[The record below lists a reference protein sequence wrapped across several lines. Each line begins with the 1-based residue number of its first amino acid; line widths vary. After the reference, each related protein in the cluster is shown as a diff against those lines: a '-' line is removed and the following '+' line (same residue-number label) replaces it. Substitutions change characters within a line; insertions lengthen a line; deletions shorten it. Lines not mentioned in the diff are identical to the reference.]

1 MTDFLL
7 FVDLKVLIL
16 TIDGSLLKFIN
27 IPNVIAD
34 TLYTYQIMKEIDN
47 ISDWNNLHPSLVIAG
62 CHISTKRSPYQIW

>member
-7 FVDLKVLIL
+7 FVDLKVLII

-47 ISDWNNLHPSLVIAG
+47 ISD
-62 CHISTKRSPYQIW
+62 